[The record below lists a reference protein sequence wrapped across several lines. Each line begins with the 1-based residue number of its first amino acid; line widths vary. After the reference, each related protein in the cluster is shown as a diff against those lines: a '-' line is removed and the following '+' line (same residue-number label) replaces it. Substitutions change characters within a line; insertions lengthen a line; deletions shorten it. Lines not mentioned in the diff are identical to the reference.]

1 MRVEEA
7 NRTRYTTC
15 GMTSSKGTA
24 TGKLSNVGSRTV
36 MVSMD
41 RKMFDA

>member
-1 MRVEEA
+1 MIVEEA
-7 NRTRYTTC
+7 NRTRYVTC

-36 MVSMD
+36 RVGMD
-41 RKMFDA
+41 RRMFDA